1 VVDAGGACGGDDVRG
16 FDLAAARYCCRRSA
30 SSDAAGPATCAHV
43 GGAGAGAGAWAASA
57 GRTGGEG
64 GDAGEGCAAGG
75 DGAGEGCAAGGDG
88 AKAGG
93 EDGVTDG
100 MLHVSST
107 IDTM

>member
-1 VVDAGGACGGDDVRG
+1 MVDAGSACGDGDVRG
-16 FDLAAARYCCRRSA
+16 FDLAAARYCA
-30 SSDAAGPATCAHV
+30 SSDTAGPATCAHV
-43 GGAGAGAGAWAASA
+43 GADAGAGAWAGA

-64 GDAGEGCAAGG
+64 G
-75 DGAGEGCAAGGDG
+75 GAG

>member
-1 VVDAGGACGGDDVRG
+1 MVDAGGACGGDDVRG

-43 GGAGAGAGAWAASA
+43 GGAGAGAGAWACA
-57 GRTGGEG
+57 GRTGGEGGEGNAAAG

-75 DGAGEGCAAGGDG
+75 EDG

-93 EDGVTDG
+93 EDGIF
-100 MLHVSST
+100 HVSST
-107 IDTM
+107 IDTL

>member
-1 VVDAGGACGGDDVRG
+1 MVDAGSACGDGDVRG
-16 FDLAAARYCCRRSA
+16 FDLAAARYCA

-43 GGAGAGAGAWAASA
+43 GADAGAGAWAGA

-75 DGAGEGCAAGGDG
+75 DGAGEGCAAGGAG